1 MTPGQKKN
9 PVSLSIHMT
18 PGHKKKSCFSVFS
31 QDSLINKLKLLE
43 TELNT
48 LKTAKAASDQL
59 AYNVV
64 KQAEQQGVEVGEEE
78 TQMRE
83 TVSN

>member
-1 MTPGQKKN
+1 MT
-9 PVSLSIHMT
+9 
-18 PGHKKKSCFSVFS
+18 
-31 QDSLINKLKLLE
+31 NKIRLLE

-64 KQAEQQGVEVGEEE
+64 KQAEQQGVEVGGEE
-78 TQMRE
+78 TQMTE
-83 TVSN
+83 TVSKKTPLVYVTGDFIG

>member
-1 MTPGQKKN
+1 MT
-9 PVSLSIHMT
+9 
-18 PGHKKKSCFSVFS
+18 
-31 QDSLINKLKLLE
+31 NKIRLLE

-64 KQAEQQGVEVGEEE
+64 KQAEQQGVEVGGEE
-78 TQMRE
+78 TQMTE
-83 TVSN
+83 TVSKKTPLFMLQVILLVDCLSICRNNTDLCCR

>member
-1 MTPGQKKN
+1 M
-9 PVSLSIHMT
+9 
-18 PGHKKKSCFSVFS
+18 
-31 QDSLINKLKLLE
+31 LE
-43 TELNT
+43 AELNT

-83 TVSN
+83 TVSEL

>member
-1 MTPGQKKN
+1 MTSK
-9 PVSLSIHMT
+9 VR
-18 PGHKKKSCFSVFS
+18 
-31 QDSLINKLKLLE
+31 LLE

-83 TVSN
+83 TVSKRKCTHPLVK

>member
-1 MTPGQKKN
+1 MT
-9 PVSLSIHMT
+9 
-18 PGHKKKSCFSVFS
+18 
-31 QDSLINKLKLLE
+31 NKIRLLE

-64 KQAEQQGVEVGEEE
+64 KQAEQQGVEVGGEE
-78 TQMRE
+78 TQMTE
-83 TVSN
+83 TVSKKTPLAYGAGDFIG